1 MDFDLQIFSVTEIPA
16 LGTQEPIID
25 FGSDELQDEIFIDNK
40 SGKQFRLFKYFDH
53 EVIQDVETGW
63 INAGTFVRNVN
74 PSKNINYFYETDDY
88 ENALKIGMKTISLN
102 NGSEN
107 RVVDDTTNIHSYVF
121 RCYMK
126 GYGKRVQGT
135 FVPFKVFQLIALWAD
150 AEHKIEVLELLE
162 RINTYANLVNKSAYD
177 VLNSINH
184 QLQEEIIKLKQG
196 KSDLEDQLLEQILD
210 KEFLTYDV
218 SKLQAQV
225 KDLNTP
231 INQSIQ
237 PSSIYASPVG
247 DSHFQLRFSRES
259 ISKHSKVKNLKH
271 VELINAKDVLE
282 MTRKEL
288 KKNNET
294 SKLNGKVVLPSSKIN
309 QTFDLI
315 SKIKEGNIKLP
326 TKEEVHS
333 FIDKSILELKLK
345 RLTPQVKG
353 KIFELEQLKQRNF
366 IPWSLLP
373 KSFLGEKNE
382 QSRDCGI
389 DGIKFHENSIEEIVQ
404 IKFHNK
410 PSYLSS
416 NEIQTFMNK
425 CQQERYKNIKKRLI
439 LHGCKLGRKLRAEI
453 ESRGITID
461 MKVAEGK
468 NLDSMGSSVIPL

>member
-1 MDFDLQIFSVTEIPA
+1 MTA

-25 FGSDELQDEIFIDNK
+25 FGSDELHDEIIISRDYSFIKTTWNGISVIREKK
-40 SGKQFRLFKYFDH
+40 SGYFYANGICRINGKKFENISSKSYWKRYITRLECRLHLKSAQCVK
-53 EVIQDVETGW
+53 EIL
-63 INAGTFVRNVN
+63 NVN
-74 PSKNINYFYETDDY
+74 NDLRGSYIHPLSVNFLCEHVDYDYAIDVSILLHLMDQKSKL
-88 ENALKIGMKTISLN
+88 ENKTLHDEIS
-102 NGSEN
+102 
-107 RVVDDTTNIHSYVF
+107 
-121 RCYMK
+121 
-126 GYGKRVQGT
+126 
-135 FVPFKVFQLIALWAD
+135 
-150 AEHKIEVLELLE
+150 
-162 RINTYANLVNKSAYD
+162 
-177 VLNSINH
+177 
-184 QLQEEIIKLKQG
+184 QLQNEIVKLKQG
-196 KSDLEDQLLEQILD
+196 KSDLEDELLEQTLD
-210 KEFLTYDV
+210 KEFLSYDN

-259 ISKHSKVKNLKH
+259 ISKHSKIKNLKH

-294 SKLNGKVVLPSSKIN
+294 SKLNGKVVLPSSKID

-315 SKIKEGNIKLP
+315 SKIKEGIIKLP
-326 TKEEVHS
+326 TKEEVYS

-416 NEIQTFMNK
+416 NEIQSFINK
-425 CQQERYKNIKKRLI
+425 CQQERYKTVEKLLI
-439 LHGCKLGRKLRAEI
+439 VHGCKVGKKMIAELEAMDIKI
-453 ESRGITID
+453 ERFD
-461 MKVAEGK
+461 
-468 NLDSMGSSVIPL
+468 